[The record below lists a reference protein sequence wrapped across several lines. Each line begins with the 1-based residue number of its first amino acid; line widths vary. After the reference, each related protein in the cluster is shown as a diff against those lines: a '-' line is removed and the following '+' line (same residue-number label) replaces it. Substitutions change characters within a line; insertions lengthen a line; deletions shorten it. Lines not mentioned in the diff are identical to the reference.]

1 MTPSTLKAMMYLLP
15 AMSFIFTFW
24 LPATVQLSFFVS
36 GVLSYLQATLFKQP
50 WFRNWANMSPLPT
63 PGGPAANPPSPYK
76 GTLKISANAALS
88 QNELNSR
95 FQGAAVKSASTQV
108 EKAKS
113 PLRKLKAPDFIKDAL
128 GTKDEMIER
137 ANAYMDRKRA
147 TSEVAD
153 RKAFEKKRQE
163 QLKKERW
170 ELENRRRAE
179 RAAKRDLM
187 KK

>member
-15 AMSFIFTFW
+15 AMSFMFTFW
-24 LPATVQLSFFVS
+24 LPAAVQLSFFVS
-36 GVLSYLQATLFKQP
+36 GVLSYFQATLFKQP
-50 WFRNWANMSPLPT
+50 WFRDWAKMSPLPAQ
-63 PGGPAANPPSPYK
+63 GGPAAKSPSPYQ

-95 FQGAAVKSASTQV
+95 FQGAAVKSVSSQV

-113 PLRKLKAPDFIKDAL
+113 PLRKLKAPSILKDVL
-128 GTKDEMIER
+128 GTKNEMVER
-137 ANAYMDRKRA
+137 ANNYMDQKRA
-147 TSEVAD
+147 RGEIQD

-170 ELENRRRAE
+170 ELENQRRAE
-179 RAAKRDLM
+179 RAAKRGR
-187 KK
+187 

>member
-1 MTPSTLKAMMYLLP
+1 MYLLP
-15 AMSFIFTFW
+15 AMSFMFTFW
-24 LPATVQLSFFVS
+24 LPAAVQLSFFVS
-36 GVLSYLQATLFKQP
+36 GVLSFFQATLFKQP

-63 PGGPAANPPSPYK
+63 PGGPAAKPSSPYK

-95 FQGAAVKSASTQV
+95 FQGAAVKSVSSQV

-113 PLRKLKAPDFIKDAL
+113 PLQKFKAPSFIKDAL
-128 GTKDEMIER
+128 GTKNEMVER
-137 ANAYMDRKRA
+137 ANNYMDEKRA
-147 TSEVAD
+147 SSEAQD

-170 ELENRRRAE
+170 ELENQRRAE
-179 RAAKRDLM
+179 RAAKRGR
-187 KK
+187 

>member
-1 MTPSTLKAMMYLLP
+1 MKS
-15 AMSFIFTFW
+15 
-24 LPATVQLSFFVS
+24 VS
-36 GVLSYLQATLFKQP
+36 S
-50 WFRNWANMSPLPT
+50 
-63 PGGPAANPPSPYK
+63 
-76 GTLKISANAALS
+76 
-88 QNELNSR
+88 
-95 FQGAAVKSASTQV
+95 QV

-113 PLRKLKAPDFIKDAL
+113 PLQKLKAPDFIKDAL
-128 GTKDEMIER
+128 GTKDEMVER
-137 ANAYMDRKRA
+137 ANAYMDKKRA
-147 TSEVAD
+147 RSEAAD

>member
-15 AMSFIFTFW
+15 AMSFMFTFW

-36 GVLSYLQATLFKQP
+36 GVLSFFQATLFKQP
-50 WFRNWANMSPLPT
+50 WFRDWANMSPLPT
-63 PGGPAANPPSPYK
+63 PGGPPAKPSPYK
-76 GTLKISANAALS
+76 GTLKISANTALS

-95 FQGAAVKSASTQV
+95 FQGAAVKSVSSEV

-113 PLRKLKAPDFIKDAL
+113 PLQKLKAPDFIKDAL
-128 GTKDEMIER
+128 GTKDEMVER
-137 ANAYMDRKRA
+137 ANAYMDKKRA
-147 TSEVAD
+147 RSEAAD